1 MTKYNNNNSMTKQ
14 FVGQRSVKWQ
24 VDQLLIQKSLK
35 ILICLEQIM
44 IRNEMLYGANIFVGY
59 KFHGFVKI
67 LIMRK
72 INSRI
77 ASII

>member
-1 MTKYNNNNSMTKQ
+1 MTKYNNNNSRTKQ
-14 FVGQRSVKWQ
+14 FLGQRSVKWQ

-44 IRNEMLYGANIFVGY
+44 IRNEMLYNANIFVGY

-67 LIMRK
+67 LIVRK